1 MELTTQQIQ
10 KIEHY
15 LTKNRVDFVDIR
27 LEVLDHIV
35 SDIEVLIKKENIE
48 FDTAFYKVTDKWN
61 LQLKQ
66 TSSFYFGI
74 MYSESKIVFKKA
86 VEVFKPY
93 FLLYFSAYFLPFIL
107 LELFPV
113 QLSNSLASFTNGFLI
128 ITLSLAIIYMLFII
142 EKTSQSKINT
152 TYRFILKTQFLGIIL
167 LVLGLL
173 TEIYKTSTEINP
185 VYTGF
190 MCAGFSVVFI
200 CNQFHKKHKEAIKK
214 YKIS

>member
-74 MYSESKIVFKKA
+74 MYSESKIVVKKA

-113 QLSNSLASFTNGFLI
+113 QLSSSLASFTNGFLF

-173 TEIYKTSTEINP
+173 TEIYKTSTEMNP

-200 CNQFHKKHKEAIKK
+200 CNQFYKKHKEAIKK